1 MSRFKKRF
9 CVLMLAVAILNLA
22 LGFLNPILC
31 IESDGRIQFE
41 FLKSNQCLLSDQA
54 VHKNQNDI
62 LFSNCAQDS
71 CFDTPALGQAVSTS
85 TREVQHFNDALLFE
99 RVHDESLSD
108 LLKHVSV
115 TCINFDKTK
124 STPTFVQSFL
134 GSVIILI

>member
-31 IESDGRIQFE
+31 VESDGRIQLE
-41 FLKSNQCLLSDQA
+41 FLKSNQCLISDKTVQ
-54 VHKNQNDI
+54 KNENDI

-71 CFDTPALGQAVSTS
+71 CFDTPALGHAVSAS
-85 TREVQHFNDALLFE
+85 TREMQHFNDPVLFE
-99 RVHDESLSD
+99 RVEDESLSHS
-108 LLKHVSV
+108 LKQVGFAW
-115 TCINFDKTK
+115 INFDKTK
-124 STPTFVQSFL
+124 STPAFVESFL